1 MGNIRGGNM
10 NPVTKFLILIIYCI
24 LLFLFHNIFIIAFLC
39 FLSLFIFYLSLGFS
53 EIKKRRLILT
63 FSLFILIVN
72 FIFLKGDTYEKLEF
86 SLRMVFRF
94 LGIIFSGILFS
105 KNDPNEFAYSLMK
118 IGVPYRYGFTLVFTF
133 RLVPLFDFESNVIR
147 KAQRARGIELEG
159 VKNILNFVRYTFFP
173 LLYSALERVDSFTQ
187 SMEGR
192 CFGIYKTRTFY
203 REINFGKKD
212 YLTTMVMFIILAF
225 SIYWRYL

>member
-1 MGNIRGGNM
+1 M

-24 LLFLFHNIFIIAFLC
+24 LLFLFHNIFVIAFLC
-39 FLSLFIFYLSLGFS
+39 FLSLFIFYLNLGFS
-53 EIKKRRLILT
+53 EIKKRKLILT
-63 FSLFILIVN
+63 FSFFILVLN
-72 FIFLKGDTYEKLEF
+72 FVFLKGDIYEKLEF
-86 SLRMVFRF
+86 SLRMVLRF
-94 LGIIFSGILFS
+94 LGIVFSGILFS

-118 IGVPYRYGFTLVFTF
+118 LGIPYRYGFTLVFTF
-133 RLVPLFDFESNVIR
+133 RLVPLFDFESNIIR

-159 VKNILNFVRYTFFP
+159 VKNILNFARYTFFP

-212 YLTTMVMFIILAF
+212 YLMTAAAFIILAF

>member
-1 MGNIRGGNM
+1 M

-24 LLFLFHNIFIIAFLC
+24 LLFLFHNIYIITFLC
-39 FLSLFIFYLSLGFS
+39 FLSLFIFYLKEGFS
-53 EIKKRRLILT
+53 EIRKKKLIIA

-72 FIFLKGDTYEKLEF
+72 MVFLKSDLYEKLEF

-94 LGIIFSGILFS
+94 LGIVFSGILFS

-118 IGVPYRYGFTLVFTF
+118 IGVPYRFGFTLVFTF
-133 RLVPLFDFESNVIR
+133 RLVPLFDFESNMIR

-159 VKNILNFVRYTFFP
+159 VRSVLNFVRYTFLP

-192 CFGIYKTRTFY
+192 CFGIYKKRTFY
-203 REINFGKKD
+203 RETMFDKKD
-212 YLTTMVMFIILAF
+212 YLVTIGMFLILAF